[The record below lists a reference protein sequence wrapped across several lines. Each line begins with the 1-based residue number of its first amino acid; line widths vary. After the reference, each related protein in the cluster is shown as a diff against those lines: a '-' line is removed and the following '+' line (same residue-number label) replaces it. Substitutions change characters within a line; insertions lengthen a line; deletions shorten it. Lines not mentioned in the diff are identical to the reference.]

1 MIDSMKLYIG
11 CSLTHAPEEFKK
23 EIENIKNVLRKEH
36 EVMDF
41 VGLVAGTPNDV
52 YQWDI
57 HRCVATCDVFIA
69 VCDFPSLGLGYELG
83 VAIEKLHKPTLAL
96 ARKDAKISRLVLGV
110 GEPHYRFARYKT
122 TEEIPAIIKDF
133 IKRLDL

>member
-1 MIDSMKLYIG
+1 MQSH
-11 CSLTHAPEEFKK
+11 SRPREFKK
-23 EIENIKNVLRKEH
+23 EIENIKNILRKEY

-41 VGLVAGTPNDV
+41 VGLVAGTPHDV

-69 VCDFPSLGLGYELG
+69 ICDFPAIGLGYELG

-96 ARKDAKISRLVLGV
+96 AREDAKISRLMLGIE
-110 GEPHYRFARYKT
+110 EPHYRFTRYKT
-122 TEEIPAIIKDF
+122 TEDIPAIIKDF
-133 IKRLDL
+133 IKELCL

>member
-1 MIDSMKLYIG
+1 MQSH
-11 CSLTHAPEEFKK
+11 SRPREFKK
-23 EIENIKNVLRKEH
+23 EIENIKNILRKEY

-41 VGLVAGTPNDV
+41 VGLVAGTPHDV

-69 VCDFPSLGLGYELG
+69 ICDFPAIGLGYELG

-96 ARKDAKISRLVLGV
+96 AREDVEVFPALQPDRRCASR
-110 GEPHYRFARYKT
+110 RSASR
-122 TEEIPAIIKDF
+122 
-133 IKRLDL
+133 R